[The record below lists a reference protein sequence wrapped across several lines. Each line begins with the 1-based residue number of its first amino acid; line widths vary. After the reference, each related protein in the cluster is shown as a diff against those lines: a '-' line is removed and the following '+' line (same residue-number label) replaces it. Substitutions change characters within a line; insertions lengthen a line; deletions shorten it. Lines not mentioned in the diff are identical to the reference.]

1 MERRIT
7 SYMDKET
14 QKKAL
19 EALERQRKQYQ
30 RQNDFIKENY
40 ERVSVTLPKG
50 TKDRIKE
57 TGQSVNGFI
66 NNAVMERLNNEK

>member
-1 MERRIT
+1 
-7 SYMDKET
+7 MDKET

-66 NNAVMERLNNEK
+66 NNAVMERLKDDKK